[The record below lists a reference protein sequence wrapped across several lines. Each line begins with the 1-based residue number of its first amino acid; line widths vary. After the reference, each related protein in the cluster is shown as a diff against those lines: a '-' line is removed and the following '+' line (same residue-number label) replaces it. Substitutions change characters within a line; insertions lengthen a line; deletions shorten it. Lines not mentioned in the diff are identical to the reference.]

1 MEISYDK
8 RSDALYIKFQG
19 GQFARNKK
27 IDDLTI
33 IDLDEKGNLLGIELL
48 DASKRIPSNS
58 LHQVNVKNMEI
69 SVQ

>member
-27 IDDLTI
+27 IDDLTE
-33 IDLDEKGNLLGIELL
+33 DATSFDMLREHLGLDCAE
-48 DASKRIPSNS
+48 R
-58 LHQVNVKNMEI
+58 
-69 SVQ
+69 